1 MRERFR
7 CPPVP
12 RAARDGLRDRY
23 MFLLAP
29 KPQPDTMSYDN
40 KGLRLPIRMKEV
52 FGVQP
57 DGHLLSVLR
66 RCWCRCGLRARVP
79 LPVGSSRAN
88 CRISAFRFGTQ
99 ASQRGL
105 RPRCVSSVFCP
116 RLRCFVYGCCVGGA
130 APRRRSWE
138 EQSRCASLRIAHAF
152 PCYVRFV
159 RYPYVSDPYSFACCV
174 LGFAFGSL
182 PHGLASRCF
191 DIGACSWNLGC
202 GVHGL
207 VAQRYEGSTPLGDA
221 GSSTAVRGVV
231 SFVRLC
237 CGSRNGVFLRDAL
250 RVRIGS
256 STGGQRRRC
265 SSCSRNGSARRLLC
279 RGFCSPIR
287 RCSYGSS

>member
-66 RCWCRCGLRARVP
+66 RCWCRCGLRARVS

-116 RLRCFVYGCCVGGA
+116 RLRCF
-130 APRRRSWE
+130 
-138 EQSRCASLRIAHAF
+138 
-152 PCYVRFV
+152 
-159 RYPYVSDPYSFACCV
+159 
-174 LGFAFGSL
+174 
-182 PHGLASRCF
+182 

-221 GSSTAVRGVV
+221 GSSIAVRGVV

-237 CGSRNGVFLRDAL
+237 CGSRNGVFLGDAL

-265 SSCSRNGSARRLLC
+265 SSCSRIVRRGTHRRLCPSLWNRARRSAPLGLC
-279 RGFCSPIR
+279 GGALMAAAERKRFIFEVD
-287 RCSYGSS
+287 